1 MDSSSIR
8 TVTIN
13 RLADWGYQTKNS
25 LPLLEEVQELTP
37 PTEATV
43 ARRAAAASCLAAVA
57 YGLNLKTARTY
68 LDDNNLWPDLTA
80 REQRW
85 LKKRAVSKQERT
97 QFSWIVES
105 LQFFAWALNLF
116 PEPNHLLPC
125 DNSLATLFPPRVALE
140 QFLNSVRLK
149 PLIEIRQECDT
160 LYMLRWSLVES
171 SLSTQMQDIYAIPTV
186 RQRRHAAEWIIG
198 AEANWDD
205 VSLDT

>member
-13 RLADWGYQTKNS
+13 RLADWRYQSNSS
-25 LPLLEEVQELTP
+25 LPLLEEIEELIP

-57 YGLNLKTARTY
+57 YGWNLKAARTY

-80 REQRW
+80 REQHW

-105 LQFFAWALNLF
+105 MQFFAWALNLF

-125 DNSLATLFPPRVALE
+125 DDSLASLFPPRVALE
-140 QFLNSVRLK
+140 QFLKSARLT
-149 PLIEIRQECDT
+149 PLTEIRQECDT
-160 LYMLRWSLVES
+160 LYMLHWSLVQA
-171 SLSTQMQDIYAIPTV
+171 SLSTQIQDIQAIPTV

-198 AEANWDD
+198 AEANWED